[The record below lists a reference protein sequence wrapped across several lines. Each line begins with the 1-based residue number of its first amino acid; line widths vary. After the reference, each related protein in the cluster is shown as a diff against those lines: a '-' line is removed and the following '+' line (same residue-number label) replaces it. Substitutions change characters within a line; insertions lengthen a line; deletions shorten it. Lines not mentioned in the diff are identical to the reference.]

1 MRVDVAKGQH
11 GPMLHVHTV
20 LSLSDG
26 TTRGAHLLEGRVL
39 LLTSA
44 VIARTFLAAD
54 LASLGGLAGH

>member
-1 MRVDVAKGQH
+1 
-11 GPMLHVHTV
+11 MLHVHTV